1 MLFRSCCGHN
11 KASTIPLLTP
21 RPAHSRQKAHIPF
34 HASPID
40 MAPRAMGLTL
50 MSAVGDKTRCRPRSE
65 TGSGAAWK
73 GPSSGISIF
82 GAVGG
87 KRMSEPVVKRRET
100 GQLPT
105 SILRLV
111 EVEVWLSMQP
121 RECGYLH

>member
-1 MLFRSCCGHN
+1 MLLRAHQSVNYTLTNAASGTQQTESSHSVPCLSDGHGSQSDGTDFD
-11 KASTIPLLTP
+11 ASGG
-21 RPAHSRQKAHIPF
+21 RQ
-34 HASPID
+34 D
-40 MAPRAMGLTL
+40 
-50 MSAVGDKTRCRPRSE
+50 AVPPRSE

-105 SILRLV
+105 SILMLRRLV
-111 EVEVWLSMQP
+111 EVEVWLSMPP